1 VSGVLAGKTA
11 VITGASR
18 GLGLAMA
25 EAFGAAGASVVIGSR
40 SPDSVDAAVQR
51 LQSRDVSA
59 VGRVCDVASAMDV
72 AALAEQACQSFGR
85 FDIWVNNAGLSAP
98 YGRTGEVEPADFE
111 RVVATNILGVYYG
124 SMAALRH
131 FLPQGSGKLINLLG
145 RGDRQTAP
153 YQSAYGSSKSWIRS
167 FSLTLAREYRD
178 SGVGIYAFNPGLVR
192 TDLLLRPEVI
202 TGHEHELSG
211 FYVFLV
217 DAWASP
223 PEVPARKA
231 VWLASRASDGKTGL
245 VVNLVGPIQLIG
257 HTLRWLLRRA
267 RGNASRPEIQ
277 PQPVPPR
284 SEAGP
289 VERITQ

>member
-1 VSGVLAGKTA
+1 VSGLLSGKTG

-25 EAFGAAGASVVIGSR
+25 AAFGAEGAAVVIGSR
-40 SPDSVDAAVQR
+40 SSEAVAE
-51 LQSRDVSA
+51 A
-59 VGRVCDVASAMDV
+59 VGRLEGRGIRATGLACDVTAPSQIT
-72 AALAEQACQSFGR
+72 ALAEHARRTFGG
-85 FDIWVNNAGLSAP
+85 FDIWVNNAGISAP
-98 YGRTGEVEPADFE
+98 YGPTAEVDPASFE
-111 RVVATNILGVYYG
+111 QVVATNILGVYYG

-178 SGVGIYAFNPGLVR
+178 SGIGIYAFNPGLVR

-257 HTLRWLLRRA
+257 NTLRWLLRRA